1 MMSSIKHLGYIIVL
15 LLLVVK
21 VEQINAQNTDSLITA
36 TLIMPDDTNKVN
48 ALNDIVWKI
57 KTKNAHL
64 ADSLAN
70 ISIDLAQQLN
80 FVKGLGYAYKN
91 LATVYY
97 YQSDYDTARVIYGKS
112 LLEFQKINF
121 KKGIAI
127 DLRNLG
133 NIYDQLGNTKAALDY
148 FLRSLKIREEI
159 GDKKGVAAINAAIG
173 LVYDKTDEKELA
185 LKYFENALN
194 TYTELDNQLGIA
206 KINYYLSNV
215 LYHKFSNTQDTL
227 ITGTDTVTVQDTASL
242 IKAEQNLLKAL
253 PVFEELGDVRYIAGM
268 YEMLGLIY
276 MHKKNDKQA
285 LDYMTKSLDI
295 RKQIGNK
302 FGIANTYKNLGNFYK
317 NNNSKKAL
325 KYYKKAL
332 DLAKEMEAKNI
343 LAELYYNIAGIYQ
356 DNKNYKKAFDYLLAY
371 KNLKEKLQNED
382 NTKKMTQLAMQYEF
396 DKKQRLQEEEQKRK
410 DAIQQERLKQQEML
424 TYFFVAGFVFMLIL
438 AFFIYKNY
446 RNKQKTNKILEQKNQ
461 MLQEQKDKIEAQNKD
476 ITDSIK
482 YAQRIQRALLP
493 PNEFFTEKLL
503 DYFILF
509 RPRDIVSGD
518 FYWAT
523 EKHDKII
530 LTAADCTGH
539 GVPGAF
545 MSMLGISYLNEIVNK
560 YDPNSG
566 EPMRASIILNQLR
579 YAVKTSL
586 KQTGNDD
593 EAKDGMDMALIII
606 DKKTNVVQYAGAH
619 NPLFI
624 VRNGE
629 LIKYKAD
636 KMPVGIFIREKE
648 SFTNHEIQVQ
658 KGDAVYMFSDGFV
671 DQFGGEKGKKF
682 MVARFRELI
691 LRIHDKPMAEQK
703 AIFEYE
709 LDNWMNHTD
718 VNGQNYRQIDD
729 ILVIGFRV

>member
-1 MMSSIKHLGYIIVL
+1 MSSIKHLSFLIVL
-15 LLLVVK
+15 LLLVAK
-21 VEQINAQNTDSLITA
+21 TEQINAQNIDSLISV
-36 TLIMPDDTNKVN
+36 TLNKPDDTNKVN

-97 YQSDYDTARVIYGKS
+97 YQSDYDTARVIYEKS
-112 LLEFQKINF
+112 LHEFQKINF

-159 GDKKGVAAINAAIG
+159 GDKKGVAAVNAAIG

-194 TYTELDNQLGIA
+194 TYKELNNQIGIA

-215 LYHKFSNTQDTL
+215 LYDKFSHIQDTL
-227 ITGTDTVTVQDTASL
+227 ITETDTIIVQDTVSL
-242 IKAEQNLLKAL
+242 IEAEQNLLKAL
-253 PVFEELGDVRYIAGM
+253 PVFEEIGDIRYIANM
-268 YEMLGLIY
+268 YEMLGLIN
-276 MHKKNDKQA
+276 MNKKNADKA
-285 LDYMTKSLDI
+285 LDYLTKSLDI

-302 FGIANTYKNLGNFYK
+302 FGIANTYKNLGNFYRV
-317 NNNSKKAL
+317 NNNGKKAL
-325 KYYKKAL
+325 EYYKKAL
-332 DLAKEMEAKNI
+332 GLAMEMEAKNI
-343 LAELYYNIAGIYQ
+343 LVELYYNIADI
-356 DNKNYKKAFDYLLAY
+356 
-371 KNLKEKLQNED
+371 LKEKGEYKNAYNYLAKYINLKDTLQNED

-410 DAIQQERLKQQEML
+410 DAIQQERLKQQEMI
-424 TYFFVAGFVFMLIL
+424 TYFFVAGFVLMMIL
-438 AFFIYKNY
+438 VFFIYKNY
-446 RNKQKTNKILEQKNQ
+446 RNKQKSNRLLEEKNK

-586 KQTGNDD
+586 KQTGDDD

-624 VRNGE
+624 VRDGE

-703 AIFEYE
+703 AVFEYE
-709 LDNWMNHTD
+709 LDNWMNHID
-718 VNGQNYRQIDD
+718 INGENYRQIDD